1 MTIAFIRTIILYLV
15 VVIALRIMGKRQ
27 IGELSPSEL
36 VVTILIS
43 ELAAIPMQDMGIP
56 LINGIVPIFTLLSM
70 EIVLSSL
77 TLKSVRF
84 RRILVGQC
92 SMLIKNG
99 VINQRE
105 MKRLRLTLSEL
116 LEELRLKN
124 YPDIKQVRYAILETN
139 GKLTVIPY
147 AQHDTPTR
155 EDLGLPGGSAVLPLS
170 VISDGKILWENL
182 KKLER
187 DRAWLDAILMRE
199 GYQTAKD
206 VFLLQADENENILL
220 IPKEGAK

>member
-27 IGELSPSEL
+27 VGELSPSEL

-155 EDLGLPGGSAVLPLS
+155 EDLGLPGGSAALPLS

-187 DRAWLDAILMRE
+187 ERAWLDAILMRE